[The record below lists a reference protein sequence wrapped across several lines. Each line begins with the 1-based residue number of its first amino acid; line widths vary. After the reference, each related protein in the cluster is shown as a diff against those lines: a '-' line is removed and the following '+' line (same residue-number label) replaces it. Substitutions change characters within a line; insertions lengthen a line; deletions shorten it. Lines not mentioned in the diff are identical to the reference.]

1 MNQKLNIGLSLIAG
15 LLGGALSHGLSPRV
29 LHAQEQTPSSKTIS
43 AERFVLTDE
52 HGTAAGVSGFKDG
65 KPVITLFDSAGRVT
79 WSTEIRP
86 APVRE

>member
-1 MNQKLNIGLSLIAG
+1 MNQKLNISLSLVAG
-15 LLGGALSHGLSPRV
+15 LLGGVLSHGLSPRV
-29 LHAQEQTPSSKTIS
+29 LRAQEQTPPSKTIS

-52 HGTAAGVSGFKDG
+52 HGTAAGVFGFKDG

-86 APVRE
+86 APVRK